1 MLDLLPYLIL
11 ALVAMLASFATFF
24 SGFGLGTL
32 LLPVFALFFEIEI
45 AILATALVHF
55 TTGIFKFLLTMKS
68 IDFSILLRFGITAGV
83 GSYIGSL
90 IISYIGQDVIFYD
103 YNAFNHVFKVEL
115 FNFIIGILMIIFAL
129 IELMPSL
136 KRKSFDE
143 KWLPLGGFISGFFG
157 GISGHQGALR
167 SAFLSKTE
175 IEKHVFIATSVS
187 IALLIDLVRVSS
199 YFQISNYEILPWI
212 MIAVGVFFALCGTFF
227 GKRYFDKKQ
236 NVNIRLLVSVFLFL
250 IGAAMLLGFI

>member
-1 MLDLLPYLIL
+1 M
-11 ALVAMLASFATFF
+11 
-24 SGFGLGTL
+24 
-32 LLPVFALFFEIEI
+32 
-45 AILATALVHF
+45 
-55 TTGIFKFLLTMKS
+55 
-68 IDFSILLRFGITAGV
+68 

-90 IISYIGQDVIFYD
+90 IISYIGQDVNFYD

-199 YFQISNYEILPWI
+199 YFQISNYEMLPWI